1 MPLTFSIK
9 FFYVYALIAFSLSQN
24 FIYDSDDWLILKSPG
39 KVYSISEGPF
49 NVYFGTENGIFIYNK
64 FDNLIGYDYK
74 INQGLDIQSSIYYIH
89 YDNFSDQ
96 IWLITQDGIFY
107 KNPLFNEYQQ
117 VVHHSIDS
125 YNLSS
130 ISALGSINKYIIIQ
144 YMSSYIFIDSFSG
157 TVVTDIG
164 NFDINNVSWSS
175 SAFSY
180 SSSDID
186 LSLYYSDEWLF
197 GFREITDKYGNTESV
212 TVTFEDRDLNLW
224 YGTNNGRILK
234 GFKYSNKLSVLDIGP
249 ISNVVTSII
258 DDHNQNWYIA
268 TDGQSY
274 RNRQYF
280 NYSKSSKPFLSIWN
294 EYSDRWTYLN
304 EGDFSELSNVIIN
317 CLHNIDDYLLAI
329 GTMDG
334 VVIVPFNQLNQYRYF
349 NKRDG
354 LNENI
359 VIDIDHHNQNLF
371 VMTQKGISTYSIIND
386 IVFEKNIL
394 EDYGLQD
401 IDMLDMTIVDSKLFF
416 SSRAGLFMLNLIDRD
431 LKKISENIFF
441 KITFHNEMIL
451 GLNESLWMVDLLRNK
466 EKVVVFRADGAKDFL
481 ISGNYIW
488 LNLID
493 KVKLVNVDSNESW
506 IYNHNDGFID
516 TQIFDLG
523 NDGDWVYFLTN
534 QGVIFYNW
542 RGYHN

>member
-1 MPLTFSIK
+1 M
-9 FFYVYALIAFSLSQN
+9 
-24 FIYDSDDWLILKSPG
+24 
-39 KVYSISEGPF
+39 
-49 NVYFGTENGIFIYNK
+49 
-64 FDNLIGYDYK
+64 
-74 INQGLDIQSSIYYIH
+74 
-89 YDNFSDQ
+89 
-96 IWLITQDGIFY
+96 
-107 KNPLFNEYQQ
+107 
-117 VVHHSIDS
+117 
-125 YNLSS
+125 
-130 ISALGSINKYIIIQ
+130 
-144 YMSSYIFIDSFSG
+144 
-157 TVVTDIG
+157 
-164 NFDINNVSWSS
+164 
-175 SAFSY
+175 
-180 SSSDID
+180 
-186 LSLYYSDEWLF
+186 
-197 GFREITDKYGNTESV
+197 
-212 TVTFEDRDLNLW
+212 
-224 YGTNNGRILK
+224 
-234 GFKYSNKLSVLDIGP
+234 LDIGP

-317 CLHNIDDYLLAI
+317 CLHNVDDDFLAI

-334 VVIVPFNQLNQYRYF
+334 VVVVPFNQLNQYRYF

-416 SSRAGLFMLNLIDRD
+416 SSRAGLFMLNLINRD

>member
-1 MPLTFSIK
+1 MPLSFSIK
-9 FFYVYALIAFSLSQN
+9 FFYVFALITISLSQN
-24 FIYDSDDWLILKSPG
+24 FIYDSDDWLVLKSPG
-39 KVYSISEGPF
+39 EIYSISEGPF
-49 NVYFGTENGIFIYNK
+49 NVYFGTENGVFRYNK
-64 FDNLIGYDYK
+64 FDNLIEYDYK
-74 INQGLDIQSSIYYIH
+74 INQGLDTRSSVYYIH

-96 IWLITQDGIFY
+96 MWLITQDGIFY

-157 TVVTDIG
+157 TIIKDIG

-175 SAFSY
+175 SSFSHN
-180 SSSDID
+180 SSDID
-186 LSLYYSDEWLF
+186 LSSYYSEEWLI
-197 GFREITDKYGNTESV
+197 GFRDITDKYGSTESV
-212 TVTFEDRDLNLW
+212 IVGFEDRDLNLW
-224 YGTNNGRILK
+224 YGTNNGHILK

-249 ISNVVTSII
+249 ISNVITSVV

-274 RNRQYF
+274 RNRRYF
-280 NYSKSSKPFLSIWN
+280 NYNKNSKPFLSVWN
-294 EYSDRWTYLN
+294 EYNDKWTYLN

-317 CLHNIDDYLLAI
+317 CLHNVDDDFLAI
-329 GTMDG
+329 GTMEG
-334 VVIVPFNQLNQYRYF
+334 VVVVPLHQLNQYRYF

-354 LNENI
+354 LSENI
-359 VIDIDHHNQNLF
+359 VIDIEHYNQNLF
-371 VMTQKGISTYSIIND
+371 IMTQKGISTYSIMND

-401 IDMLDMTIVDSKLFF
+401 IDMLDMTIVDSNLFF
-416 SSRAGLFMLNLIDRD
+416 SSRAGLFVINLISRE
-431 LKKISENIFF
+431 LKKISDNIFF
-441 KITFHNEMIL
+441 KITFHNEVIL
-451 GLNESLWMVDLLRNK
+451 GLNENLWTVDYLRNS
-466 EKVVVFRADGAKDFL
+466 EKVVVFRTDGARDFL
-481 ISGNYIW
+481 ISGNYVW
-488 LNLID
+488 LNLVS
-493 KVKLVNVDSNESW
+493 KVKLINLNSNESW
-506 IYNHNDGFID
+506 VYNHNDGFLD

-534 QGVIFYNW
+534 QGIIFYNW
-542 RGYHN
+542 RRYHN

>member
-157 TVVTDIG
+157 TVVTDIA

-317 CLHNIDDYLLAI
+317 CLHNVDDDFLAI

-334 VVIVPFNQLNQYRYF
+334 VVVVPFNQLNQYRYF

-416 SSRAGLFMLNLIDRD
+416 SSRAGLFMLNLINRD

-441 KITFHNEMIL
+441 KITFHNEMI
-451 GLNESLWMVDLLRNK
+451 
-466 EKVVVFRADGAKDFL
+466 FRSKR
-481 ISGNYIW
+481 
-488 LNLID
+488 
-493 KVKLVNVDSNESW
+493 KLV
-506 IYNHNDGFID
+506 DG
-516 TQIFDLG
+516 
-523 NDGDWVYFLTN
+523 
-534 QGVIFYNW
+534 
-542 RGYHN
+542 